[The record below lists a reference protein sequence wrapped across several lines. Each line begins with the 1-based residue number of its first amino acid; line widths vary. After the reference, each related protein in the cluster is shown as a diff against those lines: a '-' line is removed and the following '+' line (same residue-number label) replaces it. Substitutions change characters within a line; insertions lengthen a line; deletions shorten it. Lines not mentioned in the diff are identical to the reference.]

1 MSAESLWVASSLA
14 EEYFIDRT
22 FTFMRYL
29 ELEKKVPFYGLEHAM
44 LVQTLIAES
53 HLAIHDCFE
62 SFELDEAIEPV
73 KFNSLNNSRHP
84 LRSTHL

>member
-14 EEYFIDRT
+14 EDYLIHRT

-29 ELEKKVPFYGLEHAM
+29 ELEKKVPFYGLEHAT
-44 LVQTLIAES
+44 LVQTLIVES

-73 KFNSLNNSRHP
+73 QFYCLNHSRQP
-84 LRSTHL
+84 L